1 MAKKVEKTEEFSGD
15 DRVNAA
21 LKLLNSKFGDGSVMT
36 FNKLQIKKIEAV
48 STGSISLDLALG
60 IGGLPYGRICEIFGP
75 ESSGKSTICLQV
87 CAEAQ
92 KQGKTVCY
100 LDLENA
106 FDPIYAKAVGVNL
119 DKLLFSQ
126 PASIE
131 NAFNMM
137 VELLTN
143 KLADVIIFDSV
154 AAAKTKAEAEGEV
167 GQNFIGL
174 QARTMSLGLK
184 KLTSLAN
191 EANCLCLFVNQIRMK
206 IGVLFGNPETTPGGT
221 ALQFYASVRMRIA
234 GKKQIEKGD
243 TVVARETEVKVIK
256 NKVAPPFRCANF
268 TIRFGKGIDKCEEV
282 LDYAVKFGLMEK
294 SGAWYRYQGEN
305 VAQGKEKALT
315 WLKSNTALME
325 EFTAKVKKFVL
336 DSYDNMINDNEEVA
350 EEEETLNFDPETGEI
365 FEEEEEKIDV

>member
-1 MAKKVEKTEEFSGD
+1 MAKKVEKAEEVSGNNK
-15 DRVNAA
+15 VNAA

-36 FNKLQIKKIEAV
+36 FNKVEIKKMEAV

-106 FDPIYAKAVGVNL
+106 FDPIYAKAVGVDL
-119 DKLLFSQ
+119 DQLLFSQ

-131 NAFNMM
+131 DAFNMM
-137 VELLTN
+137 TELLTN
-143 KLADVIIFDSV
+143 KLVDVIIFDSV
-154 AAAKTKAEAEGEV
+154 AAAKTKAEADGEV

-174 QARTMSLGLK
+174 QARMMSLGLK

-206 IGVLFGNPETTPGGT
+206 IGVLFGNPETTPGGI
-221 ALQFYASVRMRIA
+221 ALQYYASVRMRIA
-234 GKKQIEKGD
+234 GKKQVAEGKGD
-243 TVVARETEVKVIK
+243 EAVAVARETEVKVIK
-256 NKVAPPFRCANF
+256 NKVGVPYRTANF
-268 TIRFGKGIDKCEEV
+268 MIRFGKGIDKVEEV

-294 SGAWYRYQGEN
+294 AGAWYRYQGEN

-315 WLKSNTALME
+315 WLKSNAALME

-336 DSYDNMINDNEEVA
+336 DSYDNMINNNEEVE

-365 FEEEEEKIDV
+365 FEE